1 MFYTNEINKK
11 KLLKGFYLLF
21 IYLFKQN
28 NKLFIINRVVTE
40 RSKIC
45 TNSSSSSSNETSIND
60 EYPRLNNYNSNLNT
74 ISYPRELIMIS
85 KGQKNTTSTINIRGD
100 DNSSEMNSHNNR
112 NSEHFAE
119 HTHINYAY
127 NLTFNSSDT
136 VNNNKTKLQVQKSS
150 TTTELDN
157 NNSRNSFNLK
167 AFWKNNEHKN
177 TNLDNKISDRN
188 KKKLE
193 VAKII
198 NNIPHSFEKHMAIN
212 FHNLT
217 YNSSPANSNSLET
230 GSDFINHYSK
240 YTDSTSISTE
250 QQSLK
255 DEVNYIFKNHLFI

>member
-1 MFYTNEINKK
+1 
-11 KLLKGFYLLF
+11 
-21 IYLFKQN
+21 
-28 NKLFIINRVVTE
+28 
-40 RSKIC
+40 
-45 TNSSSSSSNETSIND
+45 
-60 EYPRLNNYNSNLNT
+60 
-74 ISYPRELIMIS
+74 MIS
-85 KGQKNTTSTINIRGD
+85 KGQKNTSTINDRGGGG

-136 VNNNKTKLQVQKSS
+136 VYNNNNNNNKTKLQVQKSS

-157 NNSRNSFNLK
+157 HNSKNSFNLK
-167 AFWKNNEHKN
+167 AFWKNSEHNN
-177 TNLDNKISDRN
+177 TNLDNKINDRN

-255 DEVNYIFKNHLFI
+255 DEVNYI